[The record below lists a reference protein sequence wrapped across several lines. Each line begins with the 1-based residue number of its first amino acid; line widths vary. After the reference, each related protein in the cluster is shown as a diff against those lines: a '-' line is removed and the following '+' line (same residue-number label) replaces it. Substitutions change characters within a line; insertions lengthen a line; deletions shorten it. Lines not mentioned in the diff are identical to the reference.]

1 MEIKDIRMF
10 SKRNKEYF
18 INLIELDL
26 EMELSGRAS
35 DAGLIHGRNKKT
47 KKKKKK
53 KPQKTKNQL
62 SLWVIVAFFFFFVF
76 MNVEMQFTLIHPREL
91 YLSKNG
97 VNIYTH
103 YLSSL

>member
-35 DAGLIHGRNKKT
+35 DAGL
-47 KKKKKK
+47 
-53 KPQKTKNQL
+53 
-62 SLWVIVAFFFFFVF
+62 WVIVAFFFFLF
-76 MNVEMQFTLIHPREL
+76 
-91 YLSKNG
+91 S
-97 VNIYTH
+97 
-103 YLSSL
+103 

>member
-53 KPQKTKNQL
+53 KTPKKKKQTNYFYDCR
-62 SLWVIVAFFFFFVF
+62 FFFFFCFNLFIV
-76 MNVEMQFTLIHPREL
+76 
-91 YLSKNG
+91 
-97 VNIYTH
+97 
-103 YLSSL
+103 